1 VIPSAG
7 VDHNLIRERALEG
20 GFTMDEINSLLRVC
34 VKDYPGIKMEPYI
47 VAFKGES
54 LIEDYERYINVE
66 RELKERT
73 GQPILHITG
82 VDMLIDAYGVKE
94 TLSLIKTYVP
104 RMRETED
111 LSIILLKP
119 SHPKLAKILSATAD
133 VHLKITREH
142 GSVLIYGVKPRTN
155 LHILEMDTSKGHPMP
170 KLTPII

>member
-1 VIPSAG
+1 
-7 VDHNLIRERALEG
+7 
-20 GFTMDEINSLLRVC
+20 MDEINSLLRVC

-155 LHILEMDTSKGHPMP
+155 LYVLEMDTSEGYIMP
-170 KLTPII
+170 KITPII